1 MGLEDN
7 FAQWEYEYNTES
19 YSKKEIDE
27 QFEGF
32 YEQLIVEM
40 EEKYGKKTGNKNYFR
55 IKAYRH
61 RIKNAIVAQLHKEL
75 TLSDC
80 ISHTP
85 YKTFYEVFSGNIAT
99 EPYAKIHWLKTA
111 TLATYFIDKLAEN
124 KWLDNHELDD
134 KLERFFLKKDG
145 KNFINASSTRGN
157 INSNRKSDYKPKHN
171 EIIDDI
177 ISKIDEKIN
186 P

>member
-19 YSKKEIDE
+19 YSKQEIDD

-32 YEQLIVEM
+32 YNELIIEM
-40 EEKYGKKTGNKNYFR
+40 EEKYGMKKGNKNYFR

-75 TLSDC
+75 TQSEC

-85 YKTFYEVFSGNIAT
+85 HKAFYEVFSGNIAT

-111 TLATYFIDKLAEN
+111 TLATYLIDKLAEN
-124 KWLDNHELDD
+124 KWLDDHQLDD

-145 KNFINASSTRGN
+145 ENFKNASSTRAN
-157 INSNRKSDYKPKHN
+157 LYSNRSSDYKPKNHK
-171 EIIDDI
+171 IIDDI
-177 ISKIDEKIN
+177 ISRIDEKIN